1 MNTHTLANGSTIVTL
16 SPHGFKFSD
25 GTEAAPQNKD
35 FCDQFTLTKEFKVVR
50 TVNGMALTR
59 TRFVLSQEQ
68 KDALRKVAD
77 GVSLVLVPFQF
88 LQALNDSLEGSERF
102 ENVVA
107 FNATRET
114 ARSAPDQKVV
124 DVNNWSV
131 LG

>member
-1 MNTHTLANGSTIVTL
+1 MNTHTLANGSTVVTL

-25 GTEAAPQNKD
+25 GTEAAPQTKE

-50 TVNGMALTR
+50 TINGMALTR
-59 TRFVLSQEQ
+59 TRFVLSKEQ
-68 KDALRKVAD
+68 KDALRKVA
-77 GVSLVLVPFQF
+77 GEVSLVLVPFQF
-88 LQALNDSLEGSERF
+88 LQALNDSLEGSETF

-131 LG
+131 LN